1 MSADIHLSDLDAQ
14 ARLVLASCAPLQ
26 ACVDALTAEIN
37 DTAAAVRPFVLE
49 LQKMRA
55 PLVEIENERAA
66 ISRALGGRTGLFQG
80 QDAEPITV
88 ERSPSRKATLS
99 ESVSPSDDARA
110 HLTPEQMKRL
120 ELIEQQNL
128 QAMQALQMLLQVME
142 DERGKREKLQ
152 KIVLQIA
159 EGADDLLKK
168 AG

>member
-1 MSADIHLSDLDAQ
+1 MNDTLADLNRQ
-14 ARLVLASCAPLQ
+14 AEAVLAGCAPLQ
-26 ACVDALTAEIN
+26 ARVDAITSEIA
-37 DTAAAVRPFVLE
+37 DTAAAVRPFVIE

-66 ISRALGGRTGLFQG
+66 ISRALGGRTGFSPG
-80 QDAEPITV
+80 QEAQPITV
-88 ERSPSRKATLS
+88 QRSPSRKATLS
-99 ESVSPSDDARA
+99 ESAPLSDDARA

-142 DERGKREKLQ
+142 DERRKREKLQ